1 MTVVEAKYSKH
12 KLNNL
17 LIYALVCL
25 VVAGWFAYDG
35 YISKDFIE
43 KHTIEG
49 KPDGTLVFNQK
60 SPPFFVIVGAA
71 FFANFVIARKR
82 RVLAGNMSLS
92 VPGKGEIP
100 YKNITEV
107 AQDNSSY
114 FIQYVEDGI
123 EKEVELSGRKYDGLS
138 DLMQFVS
145 EKVEEKS
152 E

>member
-1 MTVVEAKYSKH
+1 MVEAKYSKH

-17 LIYALVCL
+17 LIYSVVCL

-49 KPDGTLVFNQK
+49 KPDTTLVFNQK
-60 SPPFFVIVGAA
+60 SPPVFVIVGAA
-71 FFANFVIARKR
+71 FFANFLIARKR

-92 VPGKGEIP
+92 VPGKGEIT
-100 YKNITEV
+100 YESMTEISH
-107 AQDNSSY
+107 DDGSY
-114 FIQYVEDGI
+114 FIQYVKDGI
-123 EKEVELSGRKYDGLS
+123 EKEIELSARKYDGLS

-145 EKVEEKS
+145 GKVTDKIE
-152 E
+152 